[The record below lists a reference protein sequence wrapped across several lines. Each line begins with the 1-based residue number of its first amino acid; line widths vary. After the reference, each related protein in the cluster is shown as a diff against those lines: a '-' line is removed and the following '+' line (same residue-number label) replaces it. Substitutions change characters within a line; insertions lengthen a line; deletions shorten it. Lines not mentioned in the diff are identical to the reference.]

1 MMENIQFRTSNSF
14 LLLFVCGVSCYTK
27 FDISVPPSPQVRV
40 YGQAM
45 VLPCT
50 FPVGNSWDPSSS
62 VITWQRGSEVVH
74 SFYHG
79 RDQLA
84 RQGLH
89 YANRTRLYHDEMER
103 GNASLRLERTTLGDA
118 GYYTCSVT
126 TQIGSQK
133 KSFSVKI
140 GAFYLEPFI
149 HVSLLSNGRIDLL
162 ISSQGGYPSPSVQ
175 WLMGDKEDL
184 TNVTFTQ
191 LEQDKDTKLYN
202 MNSKLNLT
210 SVINTSITFIL
221 KNEELGQEIRR
232 NINLFSDG
240 RNFKRSDTRIVGFYV
255 LIGVLLIG
263 VTLAAVF
270 ILRQR
275 KQNSFPSY
283 NSKGTA
289 GSPDCQGTPS
299 KETTPDKTWNPTELA
314 LYRSAVVTSPSI
326 ESQNGHGDCNG

>member
-1 MMENIQFRTSNSF
+1 HRIHFCFHSVC
-14 LLLFVCGVSCYTK
+14 FVAK

-232 NINLFSDG
+232 NINLFSG
-240 RNFKRSDTRIVGFYV
+240 EFSSLLV
-255 LIGVLLIG
+255 LSLTCHYLGDNLKHLS
-263 VTLAAVF
+263 
-270 ILRQR
+270 LRFPIQSL
-275 KQNSFPSY
+275 QNPSLCTCLFCY
-283 NSKGTA
+283 G
-289 GSPDCQGTPS
+289 
-299 KETTPDKTWNPTELA
+299 
-314 LYRSAVVTSPSI
+314 
-326 ESQNGHGDCNG
+326 